1 MARKAD
7 KLENQEVATQVAE
20 QSNYVAWE
28 QKSNVERME
37 SFNGYVKSILL
48 HSIKEK
54 KQVWSKEQSAKD
66 LDNSIPYNA
75 STGYTFSGV
84 ESLLLRTQAELKGY
98 KEPQFITMQQGNFMG
113 GKLKRAL
120 DENGNPALTKNGKD
134 AYEQGIKVAFLQRYD
149 YVPKLDNEGKEMTR
163 IARDKEGNPKLD
175 KEGKEITEI
184 VKEKV
189 FLKEPRLETI
199 TLYHPSQFEG
209 LDTSKLKERN
219 LEPLQEFRA
228 KQKENNYD
236 LRPKNLDNLGLDK
249 ETTNHLKNF
258 LTAEMKGIDYVP
270 IQEQSI
276 NKLQTQVK
284 GQQQKQEMGRSL

>member
-1 MARKAD
+1 MTKRTD
-7 KLENQEVATQVAE
+7 KSKNQEVAPQVTE
-20 QSNYVAWE
+20 QNKYVAWE

-37 SFNGYVKSILL
+37 SFNNYAKNILL
-48 HSIKEK
+48 YSIKEK
-54 KQVWSKEQSAKD
+54 KQVWNKELNAKD

-75 STGYTFSGV
+75 STGHTFSGV
-84 ESLLLRTQAELKGY
+84 ESLLLRTQAAIKGY

-120 DENGNPALTKNGKD
+120 DENGNPTLTKNGKE
-134 AYEQGIKVAFLQRYD
+134 AYEQGVKVAFLQKYD
-149 YVPKLDNEGKEMTR
+149 YVPKLDSNGKEMTR
-163 IARDKEGNPKLD
+163 IVRDKEGNPKLD
-175 KEGKEITEI
+175 KNGKEITEI
-184 VKEKV
+184 VKEKK

-209 LDTSKLKERN
+209 LDASKLKERN
-219 LEPLQEFRA
+219 LEPLQEFRE

-258 LTAEMKGIDYVP
+258 LTAEMKGLNYVP
-270 IQEQSI
+270 IKEQTI
-276 NKLQTQVK
+276 NQIQSQVR
-284 GQQQKQEMGRSL
+284 QQKQQQEMGRSM